1 MATTP
6 TQSYMQEVETGL
18 GRRRNVEDAA
28 TWVGTEGREELAIG
42 IQRTATWTLRIWVL
56 DLDAAPGT

>member
-1 MATTP
+1 
-6 TQSYMQEVETGL
+6 MQEVETGL
-18 GRRRNVEDAA
+18 GRRRDVEDAA
-28 TWVGTEGREELAIG
+28 TWGGTEGREELAIG